1 MNLIDKKVKIFFK
14 NGLTAEGVV
23 IEWTDKKSILKS
35 EASDNILIINNSID
49 NVIMINVSCNKTT
62 PEPIKDEIKDEIKG
76 DFNFES
82 RAKQHREDLIKEARS
97 HMSKP
102 VKQFSYGYPNFSK
115 RRSYDD
121 TTKKSGS

>member
-35 EASDNILIINNSID
+35 EATDNILIINNSID
-49 NVIMINVSCNKTT
+49 NVIMINVSCDKTT
-62 PEPIKDEIKDEIKG
+62 PEPIKDEIKG

-97 HMSKP
+97 HMSKS

-121 TTKKSGS
+121 STKKSGS